1 LDTPALNLYEDYT
14 IAHQMVGLRWLR
26 DVCAP
31 ACIPRRPHLNRPES
45 PVSFSSFLVLSNAGC
60 AILRAGWRGL
70 LPPKDFP
77 WKCQRTSP
85 PLPGPPSAAPC
96 SARSSDSPGA
106 AGVTGGTARKESAA
120 AVRDAVV
127 VALAPICVDR
137 FSRQPDAATK
147 ITELSKASTWDRSNV
162 IAKSG
167 FATMPGAKEADSD
180 VARAC
185 AEILANPP
193 TPKT

>member
-1 LDTPALNLYEDYT
+1 MAMPRNISTLIWSA
-14 IAHQMVGLRWLR
+14 VGGAVL
-26 DVCAP
+26 CA
-31 ACIPRRPHLNRPES
+31 
-45 PVSFSSFLVLSNAGC
+45 VVGFTWG
-60 AILRAGWRGL
+60 GW
-70 LPPKDFP
+70 
-77 WKCQRTSP
+77 
-85 PLPGPPSAAPC
+85 
-96 SARSSDSPGA
+96 
-106 AGVTGGTARKESAA
+106 VTGGTARKESAA

-137 FSRQPDAATK
+137 FNRQPDAAAK
-147 ITELSKASTWDRSNV
+147 ITELSKASTWDRGNV

-167 FATMPGAKEADSD
+167 FATMPGAKDADTD

>member
-1 LDTPALNLYEDYT
+1 MRVLPPVYRGDRIWTGPN
-14 IAHQMVGLRWLR
+14 G
-26 DVCAP
+26 
-31 ACIPRRPHLNRPES
+31 RPHFT
-45 PVSFSSFLVLSNAGC
+45 SFVVLSITGC
-60 AILRAGWRGL
+60 AILRAPDRGGRTAPEGLPMTMPKNISTLIWSAVGGAVLCMVIGFTWGGW
-70 LPPKDFP
+70 
-77 WKCQRTSP
+77 
-85 PLPGPPSAAPC
+85 
-96 SARSSDSPGA
+96 
-106 AGVTGGTARKESAA
+106 VTGGTARKDSAS

-137 FSRQPDAATK
+137 FKGQADAVAKTA
-147 ITELSKASTWDRSNV
+147 ELSKASTWDRGNV

-167 FATMPGAKEADSD
+167 FATMPGAKDADSD

>member
-1 LDTPALNLYEDYT
+1 MEMPKNISTLIWSA
-14 IAHQMVGLRWLR
+14 VGG
-26 DVCAP
+26 A
-31 ACIPRRPHLNRPES
+31 
-45 PVSFSSFLVLSNAGC
+45 VLTMGVGFTWG
-60 AILRAGWRGL
+60 GW
-70 LPPKDFP
+70 
-77 WKCQRTSP
+77 
-85 PLPGPPSAAPC
+85 
-96 SARSSDSPGA
+96 
-106 AGVTGGTARKESAA
+106 VTGGTARKDSAS

-137 FSRQPDAATK
+137 FSSQNDAAVK
-147 ITELSKASTWDRSNV
+147 IAELGKASTWDRGNV

-167 FATMPGAKEADSD
+167 FATMPGAKDADSD